1 MRTGNVVLDMMI
13 AMSIPL
19 VLQGL
24 YKLLEWL
31 RPLIEEFLFSLRA
44 RDEHFS
50 RTIEYEKV
58 SVKATETDHI
68 VAADAGLDPAR
79 LLQYPRALPT
89 FFAAAQADARRVRY
103 E

>member
-24 YKLLEWL
+24 YKFWEWL
-31 RPLIEEFLFSLRA
+31 RPLIEDFLFSLRA

-58 SVKATETDHI
+58 RFKTTKTDRI
-68 VAADAGLDPAR
+68 VAADIGLDPAR
-79 LLQYPRALPT
+79 LSQYPRALPT
-89 FFAAAQADARRVRY
+89 RFAAV
-103 E
+103 

>member
-24 YKLLEWL
+24 YKFWEWL
-31 RPLIEEFLFSLRA
+31 RPLIEDFLFSLRA

-50 RTIEYEKV
+50 RSIEYEKV
-58 SVKATETDHI
+58 SAKATEIDHI
-68 VAADAGLDPAR
+68 VDKDTGLDPAR
-79 LLQYPRALPT
+79 LLQHPRALPT
-89 FFAAAQADARRVRY
+89 LFAAA
-103 E
+103 